1 MERNQVALQVQSVT
15 PAAKLFVALE
25 LANSKWPVAAHV
37 GRMKSVLVLHNLR
50 PQKVG
55 GRGWKQRLQTLDVP
69 PKLCAELEREA
80 DRLALADQQIAQLER
95 EHAQTL
101 KQSNEQAFGK
111 ERRLRQLRAVGKV
124 GAWVLVQELFGW
136 RRFNNRR
143 QLAGS
148 VGLGSSPHSS
158 GAMER
163 DQGISKAGN

>member
-1 MERNQVALQVQSVT
+1 
-15 PAAKLFVALE
+15 
-25 LANSKWPVAAHV
+25 
-37 GRMKSVLVLHNLR
+37 
-50 PQKVG
+50 
-55 GRGWKQRLQTLDVP
+55 
-69 PKLCAELEREA
+69 

-158 GAMER
+158 GARER
-163 DQGISKAGN
+163 DQGINKAGNARVRTLSVELAWQWLRFHPDSALATWYLTRLGGGNGRSRRVG